1 MKFAFDYDEFFNEK
15 LESTAILMWNTHYQT
30 FTLAFYLNQLY
41 GLCLQRLD
49 NITIEQ
55 KTGPLSCTIYSCC
68 NNADQTSFFLIDNP
82 QQAES
87 PNIFDKTLLIIGPE
101 SQELAQHIHH
111 EIDNARTG
119 NASTSD
125 APADSRQAMLVD
137 FVLTGIFENALFDFS
152 DPDNPLTTYFQNT
165 DPNPTLQKKQQ
176 RFLKQQRQYV
186 SDLIYAI
193 EPLLPDYET
202 E

>member
-15 LESTAILMWNTHYQT
+15 LESTAILMWSTHYPT

-41 GLCLQRLD
+41 GLSLERLE

-55 KTGPLSCTIYSCC
+55 KTGQYSCTIYTCQ
-68 NNADQTSFFLIDNP
+68 NYADQTSFFLIDNP

-87 PNIFDKTLLIIGPE
+87 PNIFDKTMLIIGPD

-111 EIDNARTG
+111 EIDTVRTAAPPQG
-119 NASTSD
+119 NAI
-125 APADSRQAMLVD
+125 ADSRQAMLSD
-137 FVLTGIFENALFDFS
+137 FVGTGIFENALFDFS
-152 DPDNPLTTYFQNT
+152 DPDNPQTTYFQSA
-165 DPNPTLQKKQQ
+165 DSNPALQKKQQ